1 MRIITLVLIAVL
13 SVGLNAQTTQKL
25 TASKVNEYG
34 LIYTLPNTVFDIT
47 IEVEREVKT
56 PGEYYRYAK
65 KYLNVENPI
74 SEKSEIWRMK
84 SITLH
89 QRGVKGDSTEY
100 IMQFKKGTSPYL
112 FVNEQNAPL
121 SINAEPLTV
130 DSVVRPINK
139 PLSLSPLDSD
149 AAMQVI
155 TQEMLQSQSIAK
167 RAELAASQIYALRQ
181 SRTEIITGQA
191 EQMPPDGDA
200 MKIVLDNINAQEEAL
215 TAMFVGATQV
225 ATDIKTITFKP
236 EDNCKNKVLA
246 RLSIVE
252 GLVAENDLSGAPIYI
267 SVEITK
273 QGELPKN
280 EAGLI
285 KQFPKGGVAYRIP
298 GQAKVTISYDDK
310 EYYSNILNV
319 AQFGIIFGIDPSIF
333 TDKKAPSYM
342 HFDSVTGAIV
352 EIGAVTNNQ

>member
-1 MRIITLVLIAVL
+1 MRILTLILVAIL
-13 SVGLNAQTTQKL
+13 SIGLNAQVTQKL

-47 IEVEREVKT
+47 IEAEREVKT
-56 PGEYYRYAK
+56 PGEFYRYAK
-65 KYLNVENPI
+65 KYLNVEEPI
-74 SEKSEIWRMK
+74 TEKSETWKLK

-89 QRGVKGDSTEY
+89 QRGTMGDSAEY

-112 FVNEQNAPL
+112 FINEENAPL

-130 DSVVRPINK
+130 DSTMRPIAQS
-139 PLSLSPLDSD
+139 LSKSPLDSE
-149 AAMQVI
+149 ATMQVI

-167 RAELAASQIYALRQ
+167 RAELAAAQIYALRQ

-225 ATDIKTITFKP
+225 ATDVKTITFKP

-246 RLSIVE
+246 RLSTVE

-273 QGELPKN
+273 QGELPVN
-280 EAGLI
+280 EAGI
-285 KQFPKGGVAYRIP
+285 VKQFPKGGVAYRIP
-298 GQAKVTISYDDK
+298 GQAKVTLNYDGK
-310 EYYSNILNV
+310 EYYNNTLNV
-319 AQFGIIFGIDPSIF
+319 AQFGVVFGIDPSIF
-333 TDKKAPSYM
+333 TDKKSPSYM
-342 HFDSVTGAIV
+342 HFDPVTGAIV
-352 EIGAVTNNQ
+352 EIGAVTSNQ